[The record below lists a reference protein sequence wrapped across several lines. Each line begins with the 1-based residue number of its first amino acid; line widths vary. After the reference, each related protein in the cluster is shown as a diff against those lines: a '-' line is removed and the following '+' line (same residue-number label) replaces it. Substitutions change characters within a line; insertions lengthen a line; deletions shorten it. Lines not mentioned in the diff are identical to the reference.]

1 MHVCPPPTA
10 SAQAY
15 VLTNENI
22 LQFKSAWMQLDPRG
36 TQYIQS
42 DLLLPLLQA
51 VHYPLG
57 IHGARTLHPST
68 RSVPLWSCGPLVLL
82 VL

>member
-1 MHVCPPPTA
+1 MNSLPANRSCM
-10 SAQAY
+10 SLRQAY
-15 VLTNENI
+15 ALTEDNI

-42 DLLLPLLQA
+42 GQLLPLLQA

-57 IHGARTLHPST
+57 IHGART
-68 RSVPLWSCGPLVLL
+68 
-82 VL
+82 